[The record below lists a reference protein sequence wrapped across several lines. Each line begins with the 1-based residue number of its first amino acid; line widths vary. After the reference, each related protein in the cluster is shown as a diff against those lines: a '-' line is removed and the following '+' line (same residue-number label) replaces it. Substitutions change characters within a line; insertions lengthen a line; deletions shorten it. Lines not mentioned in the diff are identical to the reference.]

1 MLLLDNAIVKQI
13 NKLAYPAI
21 IFNDLNTFVWGNK
34 IFYSVHKDKFSAKD
48 IELINNIINENIV
61 SSKNKEYS
69 LIHNKKLITY
79 EIIKSQIEIESKKYY
94 LLSFFDI
101 SKRKELSV
109 KLHEKQIL
117 FETLTENLPDGIIV
131 HNMELIEYTNPT
143 FEKLCGFNDRE
154 LKSKS
159 IVDVFTINEKSYILD
174 LFQKLALN
182 EIKKFNIETKILT
195 KKSKEVWVRIKTKTL
210 MHGNNFYFLT
220 IVTDISKEK
229 VENDKLAKLAYFDA
243 LTGIYN
249 RRKFDEIFKTET
261 NRVRRYQRTLSALF
275 FDIDHFKR
283 VNDTYGHDIGDEV
296 LIKMSKIIQLNIRDT
311 DYFARWGGEEFILL
325 LPETSI
331 IEANL
336 MAEHIRNTI
345 EKNIFN
351 KVGSLTI
358 SIGLSELKESE
369 RNTTFIK
376 RLDTALYKAKSDG
389 RNRTIVL

>member
-1 MLLLDNAIVKQI
+1 VLLLDNAIVKQI

>member
-1 MLLLDNAIVKQI
+1 MLDNSIVKQI

-34 IFYSVHKDKFSAKD
+34 IFNSVHKDKFSAKD

-79 EIIKSQIEIESKKYY
+79 EIIKSQIEIESQMYY

-101 SKRKELSV
+101 SKRKELAI

-131 HNMELIEYTNPT
+131 HNMELMEYTNPT
-143 FEKLCGFNDRE
+143 FEKLCGFNNRE
-154 LKSKS
+154 LKSKN
-159 IVDVFTINEKSYILD
+159 IVDIFTTNGKSYILS

-229 VENDKLAKLAYFDA
+229 IENDKLAKLAYFDA

-283 VNDTYGHDIGDEV
+283 VNDTYGHDVGDEV

-325 LPETSI
+325 LPETSV
-331 IEANL
+331 IEANV